1 MTNEKNISNPF
12 VSAPEKLF
20 SNINKREIVV
30 KNWTI
35 WHIGAGIG
43 LLGGLLILF
52 GTAFLIIFEYFAG
65 EKPVGEWLFLAVIP
79 MWIFGAHCFDKLEDL
94 EKEAR
99 NELLKR

>member
-1 MTNEKNISNPF
+1 MTNEKNIANPF
-12 VSAPEKLF
+12 VSAKVF
-20 SNINKREIVV
+20 SNINKTAA

-52 GTAFLIIFEYFAG
+52 GTAFVIIFEYFAG
-65 EKPVGEWLFLAVIP
+65 EKPVGEWLFLMVIP
-79 MWIFGAHCFDKLEDL
+79 MWISGAHCFDKLEDL

-99 NELLKR
+99 AEIR